1 MRQSDA
7 GHRGKQGRKKS
18 SSIYPSIGLGSPFD
32 AGEMYRLGAQKMV
45 AFVSANVGSY
55 YGWQM

>member
-1 MRQSDA
+1 M
-7 GHRGKQGRKKS
+7 
-18 SSIYPSIGLGSPFD
+18 YPSIGLGSPFD